1 MLRSTYVVRKVD
13 GLPLAEGMEEDTEQN
28 NEGKSVAKQLIKQ
41 IPSMELGHRLSIQ
54 SNSSNFH
61 ILTESGVC
69 FITAADKSYPA
80 RLAFSY
86 LDELKVEFTSLY
98 GAEVDNVERPYPFVK
113 FDTFIQRT
121 KRVYTDMRSAHS
133 NLSGLNE
140 ELKGVQDIVQ
150 KSLEQVME
158 RGETLP
164 VLGELS
170 RNMREQSSKFRTSAK
185 DLNRLYWWR
194 TYYPLIVVLG
204 IVGLCLFLR
213 FYFW

>member
-1 MLRSTYVVRKVD
+1 MLRSTHVVRKVD
-13 GLPLAEGMEEDTEQN
+13 GLPLAEGMEEDKEQGN
-28 NEGKSVAKQLIKQ
+28 IKSVAKQLMKQ

-54 SNSSNFH
+54 SNATNFH

-69 FITAADKSYPA
+69 FITAADASYPA

-86 LDELKVEFTSLY
+86 LDELKVEFNSLY
-98 GAEVDNVERPYPFVK
+98 GAEVDNVERPYPFVN

-121 KRVYTDMRSAHS
+121 KRVYTDMRSAH
-133 NLSGLNE
+133 NNISGLNE
-140 ELKGVQDIVQ
+140 ELKDVQDIVQ

-158 RGETLP
+158 RGEKLP

-170 RNMREQSSKFRTSAK
+170 RNMKEQSSKFRTSAK
-185 DLNRLYWWR
+185 DLNRYYWWR
-194 TYYPLIVVLG
+194 TYYPILVVLA
-204 IVGLCLFLR
+204 IVGLCLFIR